1 MLTQTGYT
9 LEDVG
14 RSLPWGALG
23 SFLHSAR
30 PDSALAAE
38 TNPEIA
44 EWSTIFKTNVILADL
59 YDAVTWLTAIVAA
72 KGSGK
77 RPQKPEKYPRSWRKK
92 KHAFRRIM
100 KIKDW
105 MKLMGGE
112 SDGGRN

>member
-1 MLTQTGYT
+1 MLTQTGYS
-9 LEDVG
+9 LDDVG
-14 RSLPWGALG
+14 RSLSWGALG

-30 PDSALAAE
+30 PDSALVAE
-38 TNPEIA
+38 EKPEVA
-44 EWSTIFKTNVILADL
+44 EWSTTFKTNVILADL
-59 YDAVTWLTAIVAA
+59 YDAVTWLTAIVAV

-77 RPQKPEKYPRSWRKK
+77 RPQKPKEYPRSWRKK
-92 KHAFRRIM
+92 KHSFKKIM